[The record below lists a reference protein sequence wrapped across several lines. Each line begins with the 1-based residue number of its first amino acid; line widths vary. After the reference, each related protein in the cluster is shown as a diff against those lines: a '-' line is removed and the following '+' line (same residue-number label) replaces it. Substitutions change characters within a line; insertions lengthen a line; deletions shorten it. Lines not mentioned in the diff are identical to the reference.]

1 MTDLRIADAPELTAA
16 EVNDSLKVPT
26 GGYGNYSI
34 TMITIRDWLL
44 NYKMFATQSY
54 VDAEVNTITTALNT
68 HTARVDNPHQVT
80 KSQVGLGNVDNTSDI
95 NKPVSAATQTALTN
109 LNTSLTAAI
118 SVKANTADVYTKSVV
133 YTKSESDAKY
143 HQKLSIDGVLA
154 PTSVFDDVKN
164 LDGVNGTPDSIINQ
178 PIQNLANRTE
188 FLKTHN
194 NLSGRDSANAH
205 PASSI
210 LDVGGQ
216 TQQQINDN
224 TPRLTQLITNIGS
237 NLIGYEQ
244 QYLYTQNTIGAFL
257 NAFSNDDV
265 YLLNYIPPSEH
276 ANIINGTSTYNA
288 STAIVNAVSDAISRN
303 ARLVLPSGQIT
314 YSSFPNIKT
323 QGFKLVGQGSTKTKL
338 NYTGTGIALNFDAFI
353 DNQPTDPFVHGLFIA
368 GFHIVGSTF
377 TTGLNSQGVARSFFS
392 DIMVNGSSGVD
403 GTVAFKFSG
412 TMLSVFN
419 NLKTSYVYGDLPYR
433 GFFLQAGTRAAVNV
447 GGCSN
452 NTWIS
457 TYAEG
462 NSIGI
467 QFASNGGDQNTFIG
481 GSPEACKVYGL
492 LVGQNCR
499 YNTFIG
505 VGAENSDAS
514 VTADIS
520 DSGIHSEY
528 KNCYSSKKVLIGGTS
543 RGVKISGG
551 YFERIEFQA
560 NSSSGKVDNVTVN
573 NWATGAGGFVDAGFD
588 TSATRVYDADLAA
601 FIYPRKA
608 RFAVTVGASPFLY
621 ENTHQIPIKVRV
633 IGGTVTQVLFR
644 RGGDSWIEA
653 NPTASGGG
661 TGTVGTYLLAAG
673 DKVEISYSAAPTMNV
688 ITMPI

>member
-1 MTDLRIADAPELTAA
+1 MADSTGILQPYPVLFDKSGQPLDAGYVYVGQYGLNPETSQINVYWDADLTQPAPQPIRTI
-16 EVNDSLKVPT
+16 N
-26 GGYGNYSI
+26 GYYS
-34 TMITIRDWLL
+34 R
-44 NYKMFATQSY
+44 
-54 VDAEVNTITTALNT
+54 
-68 HTARVDNPHQVT
+68 
-80 KSQVGLGNVDNTSDI
+80 
-95 NKPVSAATQTALTN
+95 
-109 LNTSLTAAI
+109 
-118 SVKANTADVYTKSVV
+118 
-133 YTKSESDAKY
+133 
-143 HQKLSIDGVLA
+143 
-154 PTSVFDDVKN
+154 
-164 LDGVNGTPDSIINQ
+164 NGTPAKIFINGAACSISVRDKSQSLVFNDLYSSGQVI
-178 PIQNLANRTE
+178 ANG
-188 FLKTHN
+188 L
-194 NLSGRDSANAH
+194 
-205 PASSI
+205 PASLVI
-210 LDVGGQ
+210 DAGGQ

-257 NAFSNDDV
+257 NAVSNDDV

-288 STAIVNAVSDAISRN
+288 STAIANAVSDAISRN

-368 GFHIVGSTF
+368 GFHIVGNTF

-467 QFASNGGDQNTFIG
+467 QLASNGGDQNTFIG
-481 GSPEACKVYGL
+481 GSPEACKVYGM
-492 LVGQNCR
+492 LVGNNCR

-505 VGAENSDAS
+505 LGAENSDAS

-520 DSGIHSEY
+520 DSGIYSEY
-528 KNCYSSKKVLIGGTS
+528 KNCYSSKKMLIGGTS

-573 NWATGAGGFVDAGFD
+573 NWATGVGGFVDAGFD

-661 TGTVGTYLLAAG
+661 TGTIGTYLLAAG
-673 DKVEISYSAAPTMNV
+673 DKIELSYSSAPTMNI
-688 ITMPI
+688 ITMPS